1 MSISV
6 YLSVNA
12 DKRAFAKARLPLFG
26 TSFVLVV
33 TGFFVV
39 VVRVDALLSGGGGG
53 GGGGVNFLSV
63 GSSVNVTSQRT
74 FSSKCPN
81 VFASKQAGTT

>member
-6 YLSVNA
+6 YLSVNV
-12 DKRAFAKARLPLFG
+12 DKRALANDRLPRFG

-39 VVRVDALLSGGGGG
+39 VVGVDALVSGGGGG
-53 GGGGVNFLSV
+53 GGGNFLSV
-63 GSSVNVTSQRT
+63 ESSVNVTSQRT
-74 FSSKCPN
+74 FNSKCPN
-81 VFASKQAGTT
+81 VFASKQEGTT